1 MTNTLT
7 CWLFKIV
14 YFIVHLDLNPS
25 GQESLTGKGKGSDSA
40 RKNRVSKARSRPSKN
55 WRNLET
61 VRTLAGRLGHSSS
74 SLNSSLAP
82 SSNVSSSHEKL
93 TVSSSGTTT
102 VAISSAGSHQSI
114 RSESI
119 LVIHKNVKKAQTVG
133 AQFQHSLQSL
143 MVALNTANPFF
154 VRCIKSNRLKVY
166 QKKKRA

>member
-1 MTNTLT
+1 MTNSLT
-7 CWLFKIV
+7 VGLFKL
-14 YFIVHLDLNPS
+14 YFIVHLDLNPL

-166 QKKKRA
+166 QK